1 MGNPGKSKLGAADVP
16 ASAHTIAGS
25 ALFIR
30 LLSRA
35 FKLPIQLPVKGSST
49 AAFTLKTKWRQF
61 LPDGCVRADSTCP
74 GQEGRVRV

>member
-30 LLSRA
+30 LLSC
-35 FKLPIQLPVKGSST
+35 FQTPNPNSPVKGSST

-61 LPDGCVRADSTCP
+61 LPDGRVRADSTCP
-74 GQEGRVRV
+74 GQEGCVRV